1 MTKPDLA
8 PARRVALL
16 AEATSLLSAAVT
28 KLEAASAHEA
38 RARAYSALVWA
49 MKERDWARERLGAA
63 APRTWEGSDEERVG
77 RGTEEDAADCR
88 PAPLDDDEDVQ

>member
-1 MTKPDLA
+1 MTKPELT

-38 RARAYSALVWA
+38 RSRAYSALVWT

-63 APRTWEGSDEERVG
+63 APDGATR
-77 RGTEEDAADCR
+77 
-88 PAPLDDDEDVQ
+88 